1 MSAARILV
9 VDDEPQIRR
18 IMRTTLTGA
27 GYEVDDAKTGE
38 EGLVKVRSFRP
49 DLVLFNGGLFESPV
63 LAPGASRSVRC
74 V

>member
-1 MSAARILV
+1 MSAGRILV

-38 EGLVKVRSFRP
+38 EALAKVREFRP
-49 DLVLFNGGLFESPV
+49 DLVLLDTTC
-63 LAPGASRSVRC
+63 PGWAAWPPAR
-74 V
+74 